1 MKFVV
6 ERMGAAA
13 FRAAWDQAFAA
24 RRELPQPPPPPVE
37 LLAEPDRSD
46 VLRRVPPGGWSAG
59 VRPQRRSGR
68 ALVTIELPMGDAS
81 STELELIADLADRY
95 ADGFLT
101 LSRDQDVVLRDVD
114 LDGITPIRRALAERG
129 LHLLGEGDRAAVR
142 ACTGSAV
149 CALGVTTAPDAG
161 RSLRRSAGLARNS
174 SLRVHISGCP
184 NSCAQH
190 QAADIGLAGSKVRV
204 GGRARDGYQLFLGAD
219 LGAADPVVGSVVG
232 RVAAEDVPAAV
243 DAVVGAWEAL
253 RQGGETLGAT
263 VARVGHDAIAAHV
276 AAVMDERWAEGAEPD
291 PTVLPVP

>member
-6 ERMGAAA
+6 DRLGAAA

-24 RRELPQPPPPPVE
+24 RRELPQPEPVPVE
-37 LLAEPDRSD
+37 VLAEPDRAD
-46 VLRRVPPGGWSAG
+46 VLRRVPAGGWSAG
-59 VRPQRRSGR
+59 VRPQRRSGK
-68 ALVTIELPMGDAS
+68 ALVTVELPMGDAS
-81 STELELIADLADRY
+81 SVELELIADLADRW

-101 LSRDQDVVLRDVD
+101 LGRDQDVILRDVD
-114 LDGITPIRRALAERG
+114 LDGVSAIREALATRG
-129 LHLLGEGDRAAVR
+129 LHLLGEGGRAAVR

-161 RSLRRSAGLARNS
+161 RAVRTSAGLARNS
-174 SLRVHISGCP
+174 SLRVHVSGCP

-219 LGAADPVVGSVVG
+219 LSGSDPVVGTVVG
-232 RVAAEDVPAAV
+232 RVAAEDVTAAV
-243 DAVVGAWEAL
+243 DAVVGAWEAV

-276 AAVMDERWAEGAEPD
+276 AAVMDERWAEGPEPD
-291 PTVLPVP
+291 PDAVTVA